1 MGMGSEIILILLV
14 LLFVMILM
22 GFHIGIVLGVM
33 SGLGVYLIIGNAG
46 AALSIISST
55 AYDAV
60 RNQIFAVI
68 PLFVLMGDLVAK
80 SGAATDLYR
89 LCDRGLS
96 RLPGRLAVAT
106 VAGNAVFAAVTGVS
120 VASAATFSRIA
131 YPEMRRFG
139 YDRRFA
145 LGSIAGSACLGMLIP
160 PSILLIVWGILTEL
174 SVGSLFV
181 AGVVPGLVLTLVF
194 ATYNVVKAKRNP
206 ELAPRIEVDASDVET
221 PAQRRA
227 ERLGGLGILALIMLV
242 IGGIWGGM
250 FTPSEAAGFG
260 VIGALV
266 LGLAKGMRGK
276 ELMQA
281 IYDAG
286 KTTAPILF
294 LLITASMYSRLLA
307 FGGIVSIIQDFF
319 NGLGAGPAMLILIIT
334 VVWLVLGMVIDS
346 VSIIL
351 LTVPIFAPIA
361 MQTGFD
367 PIAFA
372 IFGIL
377 VIEAGL
383 LTPPFGLLVYTVKG
397 SVPDPDVTLTDIFV
411 GSTPYMVMI
420 MFVAFL
426 IWAFP
431 KLATGLL
438 VLM

>member
-1 MGMGSEIILILLV
+1 MLLGV
-14 LLFVMILM
+14 LFVMILS
-22 GFHIGIVLGVM
+22 GIHIGIALGLI
-33 SGLGVYLIIGNAG
+33 SGLGVYLIVGNVD

-60 RNQIFAVI
+60 RNQVFAVI
-68 PLFVLMGDLVAK
+68 PLFVLMGDIVAK

-120 VASAATFSRIA
+120 VASAATFSRVA

-139 YDRRFA
+139 YQRKYA
-145 LGSIAGSACLGMLIP
+145 LGAVAGSACLGMLIP
-160 PSILLIVWGILTEL
+160 PSILLIVWGILTEI
-174 SVGSLFV
+174 SVGALFV
-181 AGVVPGLVLTLVF
+181 AGVVPGIVLALLF
-194 ATYNVVKAKRNP
+194 AIYNVVKAIRNP
-206 ELAPRIEVDASDVET
+206 EVAPKITVDVSDEET
-221 PAQRRA
+221 PEQRRK
-227 ERLGGLGILALIMLV
+227 ERLGGLGILALIATV
-242 IGGIWGGM
+242 IGGIWGGF
-250 FTPSEAAGFG
+250 FTPSEAAGMG
-260 VIGALV
+260 VVGALI
-266 LGLAKGMRGK
+266 LGVAKGMRGPQ
-276 ELMQA
+276 LLQA

-307 FGGIVSIIQDFF
+307 FGGIVGIIQGFF
-319 NGLGAGPAMLILIIT
+319 NDLGVSPFMLVLIIA
-334 VVWLVLGMVIDS
+334 VIWLLLGMLIDS

-351 LTVPIFAPIA
+351 LTVPIFVPLV

-367 PIAFA
+367 PVAFA

-397 SVPDPDVTLTDIFV
+397 SVVDSEVTLSDIFI
-411 GSTPYMVMI
+411 GSVPYLIMILMVAAM
-420 MFVAFL
+420 

-431 KLATGLL
+431 SLAIGLITF
-438 VLM
+438 M

>member
-1 MGMGSEIILILLV
+1 MGSEIILILLALQFALI
-14 LLFVMILM
+14 LL
-22 GFHIGIVLGVM
+22 GFHIGIVLGLI
-33 SGLGVYLIIGNAG
+33 SGLGVYLIIGNAE

-68 PLFVLMGDLVAK
+68 PLFVLMGDIVAK

-96 RLPGRLAVAT
+96 RLPGRLSVAT

-131 YPEMRRFG
+131 YPEMRKYG

-145 LGSIAGSACLGMLIP
+145 LGSIAGSACLGVLIP
-160 PSILLIVWGILTEL
+160 PSILLIVWAILTEL
-174 SVGSLFV
+174 SVGALFV
-181 AGVVPGLVLTLVF
+181 AGVVPGLVLTFVF
-194 ATYNVVKAKRNP
+194 AAYNVIKASRNP
-206 ELAPRIEVDASDVET
+206 ELAPRIVVDPKNMAT
-221 PAQRRA
+221 PQQLHS
-227 ERLGGLGILALIMLV
+227 ERLGGLGIMALIVLV
-242 IGGIWGGM
+242 IGGIWGGL
-250 FTPSEAAGFG
+250 FTPSEAAGVG
-260 VIGALV
+260 VIGALA

-307 FGGIVSIIQDFF
+307 FGGIVNIIQDFF
-319 NGLGAGPAMLILIIT
+319 DGLGVSPAMLVLIIAII
-334 VVWLVLGMVIDS
+334 WLMLGMIIDS

-351 LTVPIFAPIA
+351 LTVPIFAPMVVA
-361 MQTGFD
+361 TGFD

-397 SVPDPDVTLTDIFV
+397 SVPDPDVTLGDIFI
-411 GSTPYMVMI
+411 GSTPYLIMI
-420 MFVAFL
+420 LFVAFL
-426 IWAFP
+426 IWLFP
-431 KLATGLL
+431 ALATGLL
-438 VLM
+438 VFM

>member
-1 MGMGSEIILILLV
+1 MGSEIILILLV
-14 LLFVMILM
+14 ALFVMILM
-22 GFHIGIVLGVM
+22 GFHIGIVLGLI
-33 SGLGVYLIIGNAG
+33 SGLGVYLIIGNVE

-68 PLFVLMGDLVAK
+68 PLFVLMGDIVAK
-80 SGAATDLYR
+80 SGAAKDLYR
-89 LCDRGLS
+89 LCDRGLA

-131 YPEMRRFG
+131 YPEMRQYG

-174 SVGSLFV
+174 SVGALFV

-194 ATYNVVKAKRNP
+194 AAYNIIKAKRNP
-206 ELAPRIEVDASDVET
+206 HLAPRIEVDVADMET
-221 PAQRRA
+221 PEERRR
-227 ERLGGLGILALIMLV
+227 EMLGGMGILALIMLV
-242 IGGIWGGM
+242 IGGIWGGL

-260 VIGALV
+260 VVGALV

-276 ELMQA
+276 QLMQA

-286 KTTAPILF
+286 RTTAPILF

-307 FGGIVSIIQDFF
+307 FGGIVNIIQDFF
-319 NGLGAGPAMLILIIT
+319 NGLGVGPAMLVLIIAII
-334 VVWLVLGMVIDS
+334 WLLLGMVIDS

-351 LTVPIFAPIA
+351 LTVPIFAP
-361 MQTGFD
+361 MVVQTGFD

-397 SVPDPDVTLTDIFV
+397 SVPDPEVTLADIFA
-411 GSTPYMVMI
+411 GSTPYLVMI
-420 MFVAFL
+420 LFVASL
-426 IWAFP
+426 IWMFP
-431 KLATGLL
+431 AVATGLSA
-438 VLM
+438 LM